1 MKGCAGLGNRLYT
14 LSQAISYAEKSG
26 RTLLIDWRDG
36 QFDGHGENAFTKFFA
51 LKKIAYENVEDV
63 DFSSVRSVYPKVWK
77 GLLDKNVYDSFEQ
90 DSVALTYL
98 PFRFQKFFKKI
109 SFKAG
114 YWKHLDNGKA
124 GGIMNLL
131 STKNF
136 VRGEYL
142 PKYRKEDVVVFVD
155 FSPPP
160 KEKIIQENIML
171 NEQVLAKIDR
181 FVEEKGLD
189 KNTIG
194 IHIRYTDKKPDSSF
208 DKLYEE
214 IEKVYK
220 SGMNL
225 FLATDNKAII
235 DMFQSKYGNVIL
247 YPKYLPDEQNE
258 GLHQWALYNKQE
270 DLKATMF
277 EESII
282 DMWLLA
288 RCEYLIY
295 QKNSSFSNI
304 SKILKDD
311 NKISFW

>member
-26 RTLLIDWRDG
+26 RVLLIDWRDG
-36 QFDGHGENAFTKFFA
+36 QFDSNGVDAFSKFFT
-51 LKKIAYENVEDV
+51 LKDVSYKKLEEV
-63 DFSSVRSVYPKVWK
+63 DFSTGRSVYPKVWK
-77 GLLDKNVYDSFEQ
+77 ELLDKNVYDSFEQ
-90 DSVALTYL
+90 DAVTLTYL

-114 YWKHLDNGKA
+114 YWKHLDNDRS

-131 STKNF
+131 SSKNF
-136 VRGEYL
+136 ERGEYL

-160 KEKIIQENIML
+160 KEKIIRENIIL
-171 NEQVLAKIDR
+171 NDPVLEKINR
-181 FVEEKGLD
+181 FVEEKKLD
-189 KNTIG
+189 NNTIG

-247 YPKYLPDEQNE
+247 YPKYLPDEQKE

-270 DLKATMF
+270 GLKTTMF

-288 RCEYLIY
+288 KCEYLIY
-295 QKNSSFSNI
+295 QRNSSFSNI
-304 SKILKDD
+304 SRILKDD